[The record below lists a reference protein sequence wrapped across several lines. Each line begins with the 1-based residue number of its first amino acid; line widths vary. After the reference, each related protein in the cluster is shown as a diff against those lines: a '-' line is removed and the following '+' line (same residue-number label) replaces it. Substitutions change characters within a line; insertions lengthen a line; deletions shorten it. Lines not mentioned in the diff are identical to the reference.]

1 MTTFSR
7 ADQIVACAVALT
19 SVLMLAGIRYVFTRP
34 AHTSWTMA
42 STDSPHLP

>member
-7 ADQIVACAVALT
+7 ADRVAACAVALA
-19 SVLMLAGIRYVFTRP
+19 SMLMIAGIRYVFSRP

-42 STDSPHLP
+42 STDLPHLP

>member
-7 ADQIVACAVALT
+7 ADRLVACAVALA
-19 SVLMLAGIRYVFTRP
+19 SMLMIAGIRYVFSRP

-42 STDSPHLP
+42 STDLPHLP

>member
-7 ADQIVACAVALT
+7 ADRLVACAVTLASL
-19 SVLMLAGIRYVFTRP
+19 LMLGGVRYVFSRP

-42 STDSPHLP
+42 STDLPHLP